1 VFGIIQALSDR
12 IRLAQRFHSTYKS
25 GTERLMSS
33 EIEVVGA
40 RTNNL
45 QSVDVVLPL
54 RKATMLV
61 GVSGSGKSSL
71 LADTLATEANGRMR
85 RFLGVHQP
93 HLNDEDVPAFIGP
106 VPACVHFSQG
116 AFRASRRT
124 TVATSSGL
132 LALLR
137 SYFRRYSKPWAE
149 EVKDFVPPPS
159 VDSYGGWIQKHYQGA
174 LSVWT
179 VVERWE
185 RTDGVRAASLLL
197 RHGLKRATVR
207 SETDTAARS
216 ERGREV
222 DLEHFRPLAANVK
235 HLIEAE
241 VGSTGVKDVDDELL
255 PLLQKAFDIGGDVI
269 VEFHQGK
276 NLPEEL
282 YSERGILLDSTQHWV
297 HPKVLLPFAPPSDAL
312 LSFNQPS
319 NPRSGACPACQGLGR
334 MRTVAISALVAKP
347 DHSMHKG
354 AFSLWTEKNYR
365 YVNIQHET
373 IEGLRGMRDFTPDVA
388 WKRLSEDARDL
399 ILFGSG
405 KEAVPDLDLKTGRKV
420 STPRPFPGFVPTILR
435 RAEGNGAAARALEAL
450 TTEGPCPECKGTRWS
465 REARALRLGQWNL
478 PIFLGLIFDELE
490 KFAAP
495 RGELERG
502 LPKEARSLAGS
513 LQVSSEAFV
522 AAGLGHLSGER
533 GMTTLSE
540 GESRR
545 SRLAAIL
552 RARGQELALLL
563 DEPARGLHEEDVARL
578 AGALSDLKRR
588 HTLIINEHRLSLAS
602 IADHVLEI
610 GPGAGAQGGRIVN
623 SGPPK
628 SVFTPNWYPSI
639 ERLHL
644 STSTSDSWLKVEG
657 AKIHNLKNVTC
668 RIPLGRLVC
677 ITGVSGSGKSSFI
690 RGILLPALAE
700 ALPKLV
706 EAEGFIWPDGVWEG
720 ITGDKSIRSVLALE
734 PRTPSAQRRS
744 TVATILGLADD
755 VRRIFGKSEEA
766 RKAGLKATDFGWNA
780 GDGRCQTCL
789 GLGEIEDG
797 DRWVSCPHCGGRRF
811 GEEAL
816 AVRVEGLNVADLLEL
831 SITELRNH
839 PFAELAGWQPVTK
852 QLVALDL
859 GYLTLGRRV
868 DRISGGE
875 HQRLRVAK
883 TLAGEKSEGLLLV
896 LDEPSAGL
904 HPHDVAQLLRVLDRV
919 VAEGRNTVVLVEH
932 NLDLIRAS
940 DWVID
945 FGPGGGPEGGKI
957 VGQGS
962 PDKIAKLD
970 TPTGRVLANKKVRS
984 ISVHAKT
991 QPRGATPKAIAS
1003 EDAARSGRQWL
1014 KRLLGEET
1022 SAMAELD
1029 PVDFEGLAVMFDDTV
1044 ATARPYEIGGLD
1056 VEIARLLLDEP
1067 DDVSEEPER
1076 LALLWAETPEAQ
1088 LRIHPLLEELR
1099 VWGDK
1104 LPLSVLRAAERR
1116 LKHMGL
1122 ESDLPLEKQSSQTAV
1137 RATSLRFH
1145 PVGGTLAERKRCIRD
1160 ALGIGGG
1167 YLELFEDSRGIIATI
1182 QRRHLDL
1189 EIPAVAPLSPSSAF
1203 LVRSHTAGHCPGC
1216 TGEGKVTIFD
1226 EALVVA
1232 HPTAEPTDER
1242 FLHPEALK
1250 ILRGVRKNVLLPF
1263 LKRMVVEGL
1272 WPEGRS
1278 FAELGPDE
1286 RTILM
1291 HGYWH
1296 RPGPGSFLKT
1306 PKSDPEEVGSWLRWD
1321 GLFRAVLDELDRSTA
1336 KEWIKEIQSTTRSII
1351 CPVCGGTG
1359 LQQYSRAIR
1368 LGTKSLFKWV
1378 QEGTIKD
1385 LIKVIGKLVPVS
1397 ARSKRMRKRILY
1409 CLEPL
1414 SRAPASNTKLREP
1427 VKDTKLL
1434 RAVFER
1440 TVHSLTRLEVLG

>member
-1 VFGIIQALSDR
+1 
-12 IRLAQRFHSTYKS
+12 
-25 GTERLMSS
+25 MSS

-54 RKATMLV
+54 RKATMMV

-85 RFLGVHQP
+85 RFLDVHQP

-137 SYFRRYSKPWAE
+137 AYFRKYAKPWAE
-149 EVKDFVPPPS
+149 DVKDFVPSPS
-159 VDSYGGWIQKHYQGA
+159 ADSYGGWIQKHYKGA

-185 RTDGVRAASLLL
+185 RTDGVRAASLLR

-235 HLIEAE
+235 HLVEAE
-241 VGSTGVKDVDDELL
+241 VGSAGGTDAGDELL
-255 PLLQKAFDIGGDVI
+255 PLLQKAFAIGGDVI
-269 VEFHQGK
+269 VEFLQGK
-276 NLPEEL
+276 DLPEEL
-282 YSERGILLDSTQHWV
+282 HSERGTLLDSTQHWV

-319 NPRSGACPACQGLGR
+319 NPRSGACRACQGLGR

-365 YVNIQHET
+365 YVNIQHVT
-373 IEGLRGMRDFTPDVA
+373 IEGLRGMRGFAPDVA

-399 ILFGSG
+399 ILYGSG
-405 KEAVPDLDLKTGRKV
+405 KETVPDIDPKTGRKI

-478 PIFLGLIFDELE
+478 PTFLGLIFDELE

-495 RGELERG
+495 RGEMERG
-502 LPKEARSLAGS
+502 LPEEARSLAGS
-513 LQVSSEAFV
+513 LHGASEAFV
-522 AAGLGHLSGER
+522 SAGLGHLSGER

-552 RARGQELALLL
+552 RARGQGLALLL

-578 AGALSDLKRR
+578 AGALAELKRR

-610 GPGAGAQGGRIVN
+610 GPGAGDQGGRIVY

-628 SVFTPNWYPSI
+628 HVFTPDRHPSI

-644 STSTSDSWLKVEG
+644 PTSTSDPWIKVEE
-657 AKIHNLKNVTC
+657 AQIHNLKNVTC

-700 ALPKLV
+700 AMPERV
-706 EAEGFIWPDGVWEG
+706 EAEGFIWPDGVWED
-720 ITGDKSIRSVLALE
+720 ITGVKNIRSVLALE

-744 TVATILGLADD
+744 TVATLLGLADD

-766 RKAGLKATDFGWNA
+766 QKAGLKATDFGWNA
-780 GDGRCQTCL
+780 GRGRCQTCL

-797 DRWVSCPHCGGRRF
+797 DRWVLCPHCGGRRF

-816 AVRVEGLNVADLLEL
+816 AVRVEGLSVADLLDL
-831 SITELRNH
+831 SITELLKH
-839 PFAELAGWQPVTK
+839 PFAELAKWQPIIK

-859 GYLTLGRRV
+859 GYLTLGRRI

-883 TLAGEKSEGLLLV
+883 TLAGEQSEGLLLV

-919 VAEGRNTVVLVEH
+919 VAEGRNTIVLVEH

-945 FGPGGGPEGGKI
+945 FGPGGGPEGGKV

-984 ISVHAKT
+984 ISGHAKT
-991 QPRGATPKAIAS
+991 QAQRATPKAIGS
-1003 EDAARSGRQWL
+1003 EDEARSGRQWL

-1022 SAMAELD
+1022 SAVAELD
-1029 PVDFEGLAVMFDDTV
+1029 PVDFEGLAVMFDASA

-1076 LALLWAETPEAQ
+1076 LALLWAKTPEAQ

-1104 LPLSVLRAAERR
+1104 LPLSVIRAAEQR

-1122 ESDLPLEKQSSQTAV
+1122 ECDLNLKKQNSLAAV
-1137 RATSLRFH
+1137 RATGLRFH
-1145 PVGGTLAERKRCIRD
+1145 PVGGTLAERKRCVSD

-1167 YLELFEDSRGIIATI
+1167 YVELFKASRGVIDTI
-1182 QRRHLDL
+1182 ERRHLDL
-1189 EIPAVAPLSPSSAF
+1189 AFPAVAPLSPSSAF
-1203 LVRSHTAGHCPGC
+1203 LIRSHTAGRCPRC
-1216 TGEGKVTIFD
+1216 MGEGTVTVFN
-1226 EALVVA
+1226 EALVIA

-1250 ILRGVRKNVLLPF
+1250 ILRGVRKNILLPF

-1278 FAELGPDE
+1278 LANLEPDD

-1291 HGYWH
+1291 HGYWN

-1321 GLFRAVLDELDRSTA
+1321 GLFRAVLDEMDRSTSE
-1336 KEWIKEIQSTTRSII
+1336 EWIKEIQSTSRSIK
-1351 CPVCGGTG
+1351 CPVCDSTG
-1359 LQQYSRAIR
+1359 LQRHSRAIK
-1368 LGTKSLFKWV
+1368 LGTKSFFDWV
-1378 QEGTIKD
+1378 HEGTIGD
-1385 LIKVIGKLVPVS
+1385 LVEAMDILVPVS

-1409 CLEPL
+1409 CLAPL
-1414 SRAPASNTKLREP
+1414 SRATNSKTKLREP
-1427 VKDTKLL
+1427 IRDIKLL
-1434 RAVFER
+1434 RVVFER